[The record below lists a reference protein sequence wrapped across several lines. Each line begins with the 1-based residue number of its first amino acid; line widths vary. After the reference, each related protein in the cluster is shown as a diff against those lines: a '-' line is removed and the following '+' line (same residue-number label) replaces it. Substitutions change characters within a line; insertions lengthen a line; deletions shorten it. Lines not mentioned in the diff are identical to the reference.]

1 MRAARQV
8 DVVLQNHTQELLTI
22 EGGINIQGDWNPAL
36 GPPKI
41 GSVVAKQGSVKWST
55 IALEANAPCEAN
67 VRLGCTKGYI
77 EVHWLLPFA
86 AERFEMLNNAPTGLE
101 IAHRVG
107 GPNYDYRVV
116 LVTLTAKPK
125 PA

>member
-1 MRAARQV
+1 MSAAMCLTMSQPRWPCSWLSPHGEEEADMRAARQV

-55 IALEANAPCEAN
+55 MTIEANGPCEAN
-67 VRLGCTKGYI
+67 VRLGCT
-77 EVHWLLPFA
+77 
-86 AERFEMLNNAPTGLE
+86 
-101 IAHRVG
+101 
-107 GPNYDYRVV
+107 
-116 LVTLTAKPK
+116 
-125 PA
+125 